1 MILHADIDAFFASV
15 EQVKN
20 PRLRGRPVVV
30 GGKPGEASVIASCSY
45 EARRFGLSAGMPL
58 REAARLCPQA
68 VFLTGSYPEYRRAS
82 DAVFA
87 LLADLSPQVEVVSL
101 DEAYVDLSG
110 AEQIH
115 GGAWRAAR
123 SLRRRALAATGLHVT
138 VGIGPTRI
146 LARLMTAC
154 AKPDGIG
161 FVEPAQAQAFLA
173 TLPLSALPGIGR
185 KTLDLLGRLNL
196 DRVGDLARLPEDLL
210 VETLGARGRTL
221 SLLAR
226 GQDPRPVDSDRRKRS
241 VSRRSALAEP
251 SADTDLLLGYLFYL
265 CERTALGLRE
275 IRARARSVRVSFE
288 YADYKARE
296 GQATLADP
304 SDLETELFAAA
315 RPLFLKMLDR
325 RVLVRRVGI
334 DAHNLVFGAP
344 RQALLFDLAHGP
356 AVPPGAAPFPPPLP
370 SRAERAARLARAVA
384 GIRRRHGFHRIVQGP
399 SVALMGQLPQN
410 EHGFVLRTASLTR

>member
-30 GGKPGEASVIASCSY
+30 GGLPGEASVIASCSY
-45 EARRFGLSAGMPL
+45 EARRFGLHAGMPL

-101 DEAYVDLSG
+101 DEAYVDLAG
-110 AEQIH
+110 TEHLH

-161 FVEPAQAQAFLA
+161 FVEPARAQDFLG
-173 TLPLSALPGIGR
+173 TLPLSALPGVGR
-185 KTLDLLGRLNL
+185 KTLDLFGKLNL
-196 DRVGDLARLPEDLL
+196 DRVGDLARLPESLL

-226 GQDPRPVDSDRRKRS
+226 GEDPRPVEGDRRKRS

-251 SADTDLLLGYLFYL
+251 SADLEMLAGYLFYL

-275 IRARARSVRVSFE
+275 IHARARSVRVSFE
-288 YADYKARE
+288 YADFKARE
-296 GQATLADP
+296 GQTTLADA
-304 SDLETELFAAA
+304 SDLEAELFAAA
-315 RPLFLKMLDR
+315 KPLFLKMLDR

-334 DAHNLVFGAP
+334 DAHNLLFGAP
-344 RQALLFDLAHGP
+344 RQALLFDPVHPP
-356 AVPPGAAPFPPPLP
+356 APRSTPLPIEP
-370 SRAERAARLARAVA
+370 SRAERTARLARAVA

-410 EHGFVLRTASLTR
+410 EHGFVLRTSSLTR